1 MLDRFRILDLTD
13 DRGHFCG
20 LILALLGADFIS
32 IDPPGCQRSRFQG
45 PFAGDVRDPEKSLT
59 YWAYNRAKQSLVLD
73 LDDNEDLERLEEL
86 AATADAVVA
95 SDGSNADLAS
105 LSRKHPHLVTAF
117 ISGFGGTGPK
127 SDWAASDII
136 NTAASG
142 TMGITGD
149 RDRPPVRLSLPQA
162 WHFAASDALCGI
174 LLALRERESSGRGQ
188 HVDVAAQHSYLIASQ
203 YQMLYPFVGAPS
215 TRRLSG
221 GAEIGPITLKLVYE
235 AADGYLSIV
244 FLVGPTVGPYNTR
257 LFEWMDEEGMCPD
270 EFRDVDWIGFGTQL
284 LSDPAAPGILNRGAE
299 AVSYTHLTL
308 PTKA

>member
-20 LILALLGADFIS
+20 MILAQLGADVIA
-32 IDPPGCQRSRFQG
+32 IEPPGGQRSRYQG

-149 RDRPPVRLSLPQA
+149 RDRPPVRLSLPQT

-174 LLALRERESSGRGQ
+174 LLALRER
-188 HVDVAAQHSYLIASQ
+188 
-203 YQMLYPFVGAPS
+203 
-215 TRRLSG
+215 
-221 GAEIGPITLKLVYE
+221 
-235 AADGYLSIV
+235 
-244 FLVGPTVGPYNTR
+244 
-257 LFEWMDEEGMCPD
+257 
-270 EFRDVDWIGFGTQL
+270 
-284 LSDPAAPGILNRGAE
+284 
-299 AVSYTHLTL
+299 
-308 PTKA
+308 